1 MGKKTDQIDARSLEK
16 ARTLF
21 ETGDID
27 RIEVG
32 TVAGLCEIH
41 RYLFGGLYDFAG
53 KVRTLN
59 IAKGGFR
66 FANAL
71 YLDAILPVIERM
83 PAGTFEE
90 IIAKYV
96 EMNVAHPFMEGNG
109 RATRIW
115 LDMMLKKR
123 IGKVVDWRKVDKDL
137 YLQAMERSPINDL
150 ELRTLL
156 GGALTDRTEDREV
169 IFKGIEQSYYY
180 EGYEAEYNK
189 PNDMELQPIQSKIYE
204 IRGQR
209 VMLDRELAELYQVTT
224 SALNQ
229 AVKRNAKRFP
239 PDFMFQLTH
248 QEFANLKSQIVIS
261 SWGGIRKM
269 PYAFTEQ
276 GVAMLSGLLNSD
288 VAINANIAIMRAFV
302 AMRNYIMTTTTVTAE
317 LSEIRAR
324 LALLEQTGKD
334 NAEAVSDLSEDMR
347 QELDNIYQA
356 IAALS
361 IKMPQARKT
370 AQPIG
375 FKRADTEK

>member
-1 MGKKTDQIDARSLEK
+1 
-16 ARTLF
+16 
-21 ETGDID
+21 
-27 RIEVG
+27 
-32 TVAGLCEIH
+32 
-41 RYLFGGLYDFAG
+41 
-53 KVRTLN
+53 
-59 IAKGGFR
+59 
-66 FANAL
+66 
-71 YLDAILPVIERM
+71 
-83 PAGTFEE
+83 
-90 IIAKYV
+90 
-96 EMNVAHPFMEGNG
+96 
-109 RATRIW
+109 
-115 LDMMLKKR
+115 
-123 IGKVVDWRKVDKDL
+123 
-137 YLQAMERSPINDL
+137 
-150 ELRTLL
+150 
-156 GGALTDRTEDREV
+156 
-169 IFKGIEQSYYY
+169 
-180 EGYEAEYNK
+180 
-189 PNDMELQPIQSKIYE
+189 MELQPIQSKIYE

-375 FKRADTEK
+375 FKRADKEK